1 MNRAKAAGALLVLLL
16 LLLPNHL
23 PERMAAPAPSFPA
36 LEPLKIL
43 HGEVAPRS
51 TLASMLDGSLPP
63 AAVHALVEAARPVYD
78 LARVSAGRPFG
89 LALGPDGLL
98 AAFSYGIDELRT
110 LRVRRVGDA
119 LQAEILSRQYETR
132 VAAASGVIESSL
144 FGAVADSGEQD
155 QLALDLA
162 EIFAWDVDFNT
173 EIQQG
178 DSFKVLVEKQSL
190 DGRFVRYGRILAAEF
205 VRGER
210 TLQAIRFTSSR
221 GDGYYAPDGTPL
233 RKAFLRS
240 PLRFTRISSRFSRAR
255 RHPVLDLVRAHKGVD
270 YAAPA
275 GTPVSAS
282 GAGVVA
288 AAGWQGQLGRAVRLR
303 HPNGYETVYGHLSRV
318 LVRPG
323 QRVSQ
328 GDTIGAV
335 GSTGLASGAHL
346 HYGMLR
352 DGRHVNPLTIQSPPA
367 EPVAPEERD
376 AFLALAT
383 RRGGE
388 LRRVP
393 LARLALATEGAQPA
407 AAADARRN

>member
-1 MNRAKAAGALLVLLL
+1 MNRAKAVGVLLVL

-23 PERMAAPAPSFPA
+23 PERMAAPAPSLPR
-36 LEPLKIL
+36 LEPLRIL
-43 HGEVAPRS
+43 RGEVAPRS
-51 TLASMLDGSLPP
+51 TLAGMLDRWLPP

-89 LALGPDGLL
+89 LALGPDGLV

-110 LRVRRVGDA
+110 LRVRRVGDELRA
-119 LQAEILSRQYETR
+119 DILSRQYETR
-132 VAAASGVIESSL
+132 VDAVSGVIESSL
-144 FGAVADSGEQD
+144 FGAVADAGEAD

-173 EIQQG
+173 EIQRG
-178 DSFKVLVEKQSL
+178 DSFKVLVEKQAL

-210 TLQAIRFTSSR
+210 ALRAIRFASSR

-240 PLRFTRISSRFSRAR
+240 PLRFTRISSRFSSAR

-275 GTPVSAS
+275 GTPVAAS

-288 AAGWQGQLGRAVRLR
+288 AAGWQGQLGRAVRVR
-303 HPNGYETVYGHLSRV
+303 HPNGYETIYGHLSRV

-346 HYGMLR
+346 HYGMRR

-367 EPVAPEERD
+367 EPVADGERD
-376 AFLALAT
+376 AFLALAAE
-383 RRGGE
+383 RGGE

-393 LARLALATEGAQPA
+393 LARLALAAEATQPA
-407 AAADARRN
+407 AASARRN

>member
-1 MNRAKAAGALLVLLL
+1 MNRAKVAGALLVLLL
-16 LLLPNHL
+16 SLLPNHL
-23 PERMAAPAPSFPA
+23 PERMAAPALPR

-51 TLASMLDGSLPP
+51 TLAGMLDGSLPP

-110 LRVRRVGDA
+110 LRVRRVGDDLRA
-119 LQAEILSRQYETR
+119 DILSRQYETR

-144 FGAVADSGEQD
+144 FGAVADAGEED

-173 EIQQG
+173 EIQHG

-210 TLQAIRFTSSR
+210 TLHAIRFASSR

-328 GDTIGAV
+328 GDSIGAV

-376 AFLALAT
+376 AFLALAAQ
-383 RRGGE
+383 RGGE

-393 LARLALATEGAQPA
+393 LARLALAAEAAQPA